1 MSSVTSPQQ
10 AGRGTADIPAPRG
23 GQGVRLLVLGTDDDA
38 QELRDQALAAGLE
51 LAQRYSARVS
61 HVAYGAGIDPDDG
74 RYTRI
79 REAGLALVSIQSCAA
94 ELGLLTGADSAAEAV
109 IDEVGSASE
118 VGAASEVAQADEPQV
133 EERVGLGADGS
144 SDAEGEPGDCLCAGD
159 ESLDF
164 PPLQMSDS
172 AASFVPGFQGDA
184 YADAYAEFD
193 TGVFVAIAADAD
205 ADDQSDAPH
214 SRNET
219 PLAAAVIGIDPW
231 IGAGATAE
239 PAESGDASIVELS
252 ASTSP
257 ANSPAQAPANG
268 LGGAPSRAPQNQM
281 LASLAWSLIP
291 LATFGLL
298 TPVSFGYA
306 AFRLRSRSL
315 AVISLGYTVAVLL
328 SFVLSAVRPHSAT
341 PADASGALLTL
352 ALAVTWI
359 GGTVHA
365 LSLRTKVFVS

>member
-1 MSSVTSPQQ
+1 M
-10 AGRGTADIPAPRG
+10 
-23 GQGVRLLVLGTDDDA
+23 VLGTETDA

-61 HVAYGAGIDPDDG
+61 HVAYGSGIDPDDG

-79 REAGLALVSIQSCAA
+79 REAGLTLVSIQTCAA
-94 ELGLLTGADSAAEAV
+94 ELGLAPGVDNATDAV
-109 IDEVGSASE
+109 IDD
-118 VGAASEVAQADEPQV
+118 VGAVADVAQADESQV
-133 EERVGLGADGS
+133 
-144 SDAEGEPGDCLCAGD
+144 GEPHDCLCAGD

-164 PPLQMSDS
+164 PPLQPYDS
-172 AASFVPGFQGDA
+172 AASFVPGFHGDA

-193 TGVFVAIAADAD
+193 TGVFVAVAADAD
-205 ADDQSDAPH
+205 ADDRGDAPH
-214 SRNET
+214 SRDET

-231 IGAGATAE
+231 IGGGATAE
-239 PAESGDASIVELS
+239 PAESSDASIVELS

-257 ANSPAQAPANG
+257 ANPLANPPADSPANSPASG
-268 LGGAPSRAPQNQM
+268 SVAVPARAPQNHV

-315 AVISLGYTVAVLL
+315 ALISLGYTFAVLM
-328 SFVLSAVRPHSAT
+328 SFVLSAARPQSVT
-341 PADASGALLTL
+341 PADGSGALLTL

>member
-23 GQGVRLLVLGTDDDA
+23 GQGVRLLVLGTETDA

-61 HVAYGAGIDPDDG
+61 HVAYGSGIDPDDG

-79 REAGLALVSIQSCAA
+79 REAGLTLVSIQTCAA
-94 ELGLLTGADSAAEAV
+94 ELGLAPGVDAPDHAL
-109 IDEVGSASE
+109 ID
-118 VGAASEVAQADEPQV
+118 EVAQADEPQV
-133 EERVGLGADGS
+133 DLAGDAA
-144 SDAEGEPGDCLCAGD
+144 SDADGEPGDCLCAED
-159 ESLDF
+159 EALDF
-164 PPLQMSDS
+164 PPLQISDS
-172 AASFVPGFQGDA
+172 AESFVPGFHGDT

-205 ADDQSDAPH
+205 ADDRADAPR
-214 SRNET
+214 STDET

-231 IGAGATAE
+231 IGAGA
-239 PAESGDASIVELS
+239 S
-252 ASTSP
+252 AATKPTQSSDSTSP
-257 ANSPAQAPANG
+257 TNSPAKSPTNNSASAPA
-268 LGGAPSRAPQNQM
+268 RAPQNRAPQNHM
-281 LASLAWSLIP
+281 LASLAWALIP

-315 AVISLGYTVAVLL
+315 ALISLGYTFAVLL
-328 SFVLSAVRPHSAT
+328 SFVLSAARPHSAT
-341 PADASGALLTL
+341 PADGSGALLTL

>member
-23 GQGVRLLVLGTDDDA
+23 GQGVRLLVLGTELDA
-38 QELRDQALAAGLE
+38 QELRDQAAAAGLE

-61 HVAYGAGIDPDDG
+61 HVAYGSGIDPEDG

-79 REAGLALVSIQSCAA
+79 REAGLTLVSIQACAA
-94 ELGLLTGADSAAEAV
+94 ELGLAPDADIAVDAENGKV
-109 IDEVGSASE
+109 SE
-118 VGAASEVAQADEPQV
+118 VDEFHRVDAADEPLIMEQADLGV
-133 EERVGLGADGS
+133 ELTA
-144 SDAEGEPGDCLCAGD
+144 DAEGEPGDCLCAGD

-164 PPLQMSDS
+164 PPLQLSDS
-172 AASFVPGFQGDA
+172 AESFVPGFQRDA
-184 YADAYAEFD
+184 DVDAVFD
-193 TGVFVAIAADAD
+193 TGVFAAVSADAD
-205 ADDQSDAPH
+205 ADDHADVPH
-214 SRNET
+214 SRDET

-231 IGAGATAE
+231 IGTGTATATE
-239 PAESGDASIVELS
+239 PTESSDASIVES
-252 ASTSP
+252 GASTTPGIASAISP
-257 ANSPAQAPANG
+257 ANGSADVPA
-268 LGGAPSRAPQNQM
+268 RAPQGHV

-306 AFRLRSRSL
+306 AFRMRSRAL
-315 AVISLGYTVAVLL
+315 ALVALGYTFAVLL
-328 SFVLSAVRPHSAT
+328 SFVLSAAHPRSAT
-341 PADASGALLTL
+341 PAHGTGALLTL

>member
-23 GQGVRLLVLGTDDDA
+23 GQGVRLLVLGTETDA

-61 HVAYGAGIDPDDG
+61 HVAYGSGIDPDDG

-79 REAGLALVSIQSCAA
+79 REAGLTLVSIQTCAA
-94 ELGLLTGADSAAEAV
+94 ELGLAPDVDDAADAP
-109 IDEVGSASE
+109 IK
-118 VGAASEVAQADEPQV
+118 EVAKADEPQV
-133 EERVGLGADGS
+133 RELVDLEADGT
-144 SDAEGEPGDCLCAGD
+144 SDAEEEPRDCLCAGE

-164 PPLQMSDS
+164 PPLQISDS
-172 AASFVPGFQGDA
+172 AESFVPGFHGDS

-193 TGVFVAIAADAD
+193 TGVFVAVAAEADAED
-205 ADDQSDAPH
+205 HAGAP
-214 SRNET
+214 RTRDET

-231 IGAGATAE
+231 PGTGTGAGAGPGPA
-239 PAESGDASIVELS
+239 PAESSDSSIAELGASP
-252 ASTSP
+252 SP
-257 ANSPAQAPANG
+257 ATPPAKTAATDSAGGPA
-268 LGGAPSRAPQNQM
+268 RAPQNRPPQNHV

-315 AVISLGYTVAVLL
+315 AVISLGYTLAVLL
-328 SFVLSAVRPHSAT
+328 SFVLSAARPHSAT
-341 PADASGALLTL
+341 PADGSGALLTL